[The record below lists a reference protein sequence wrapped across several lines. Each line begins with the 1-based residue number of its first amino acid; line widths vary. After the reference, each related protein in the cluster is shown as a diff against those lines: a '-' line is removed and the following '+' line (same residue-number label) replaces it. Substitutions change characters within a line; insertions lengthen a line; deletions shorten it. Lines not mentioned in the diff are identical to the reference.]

1 MQKSQLLNSFLGQ
14 KAAKGPALGTNVPPS
29 LRAGRIYLVN
39 NWASLKFGCIACF
52 TNGRLSPK
60 TPKHQ
65 KKNMLQL
72 KYHLLNNLQITH
84 TSMCWKFCTFILDD
98 ENIFVK
104 PVGQP
109 KRMRP
114 STLSLNAIAMKMLP
128 TAPMALCYLHWPIA
142 KKNTV
147 MVKCI
152 FLFSHA
158 S

>member
-1 MQKSQLLNSFLGQ
+1 
-14 KAAKGPALGTNVPPS
+14 
-29 LRAGRIYLVN
+29 
-39 NWASLKFGCIACF
+39 
-52 TNGRLSPK
+52 
-60 TPKHQ
+60 
-65 KKNMLQL
+65 MLQL

-128 TAPMALCYLHWPIA
+128 TAPMALCYLH
-142 KKNTV
+142 
-147 MVKCI
+147 
-152 FLFSHA
+152 
-158 S
+158 